1 MNNNAWFKKEKPLLS
16 LQSLSGGAAG
26 SLMQGAATKIYV
38 DEVFST
44 QTYIGNASNRSFVNG
59 LDLST
64 EGGLVWSKARTGT
77 SAMLH
82 LLYDTE
88 RGVTKDVT
96 SQSSGAE
103 GTSSTIFTAFN
114 TDGYSVGTSGYT
126 NENNSKFAS
135 WSFRKSEG
143 FFDVIKYT
151 GTGSTQ
157 NISHSLGSAPGCI
170 FVKNL
175 SSSIDWAVW
184 HRASAD
190 IDATN
195 TLTLNSNGAEAT
207 NNTYF
212 DNGSTPPTATQFTV
226 HTSNRVNASGSEY
239 IAYVFAGGASTAAT
253 ARSIEH
259 DGSSYFQ
266 TSASTDFEFT
276 GDFTFECWFNPDSV
290 SGKKGIFNLGI
301 SGQQGGFEVYTN
313 GSDVGVD
320 NVDGQKFRTDVN
332 LTRDQWYHIAF
343 VRSGSAIKLYLN
355 GTYVNGYTDSSDY
368 GVNSGGNRSYFMMGT
383 GYNGGV
389 EHYFDGHI
397 SNVRVLNGT
406 ALYTSS
412 FRPPT
417 EPLTNITNTK
427 LLCCNNASV
436 TGSTV
441 APTALT
447 NSGAT
452 ASTYNPF
459 ADPEGFKFGDD
470 GEGIIKCGGYKGNG
484 GSAGPII
491 DLGWEPQW
499 VMVKNSGS
507 TGNWFMFD
515 TMRGIVAD
523 QNDAKLHANESNL
536 EENDADWLDLT
547 PTGFQI
553 VNTNSNVNSDH
564 TSYIYIAIRRPDGYV
579 AKPPEAGTEI
589 FAMDMGASTTT
600 TPNFDSGFP
609 VDMAL
614 VKKWSNTEDWYLCN
628 RLLQGRFVQPSNT
641 GSEGG
646 AASFNFDSNLG
657 WSSESSWGA
666 DHISHMWKRH
676 AGFDVVTY
684 TGTSASSKV
693 VRHSGLGGV
702 PEMIWI
708 KNRTDTTD
716 WIVGHHGLDGG
727 TDPWT
732 HYVKLNSTSEEQ
744 DYDYF
749 VDKPPTAHSFE
760 VTTAAVN
767 DTNKK
772 YVAILFR
779 SITGMSKVGSYDGSN
794 SDQTITLGFQPRLFI
809 CKTVNV
815 GGAGSSWTVFDSNR
829 GISGA
834 STKRIFLDQDVAE
847 QTGSYITSVSSTG
860 ITLTGNFAYSNAA
873 SRNYIYYAHA

>member
-1 MNNNAWFKKEKPLLS
+1 MTNSYKKEYPLAGFPGFG
-16 LQSLSGGAAG
+16 GGAGALYYK
-26 SLMQGAATKIYV
+26 SAATKIYV

-44 QTYIGNASNRSFVNG
+44 QTYIGNDSNRSFVNG

-64 EGGLVWSKARTGT
+64 EGGLVWTKSRTGS

-82 LLYDTE
+82 LLFDTE

-103 GTSSTIFTAFN
+103 GTSSTMFTAFN
-114 TDGYSVGTSGYT
+114 TDGYSVGTSAYT

-157 NISHSLGSAPGCI
+157 NISHSLGSAPGFI
-170 FVKNL
+170 LVKNL

-184 HRASAD
+184 HRASAEE
-190 IDATN
+190 DATN
-195 TLTLNSNGAEAT
+195 TLILNSSGAEAT

-212 DNGSTPPTATQFTV
+212 DDGSTPPTATQFTV

-239 IAYVFAGGASTAAT
+239 VAYVFAGGASTAAT

-259 DGSSYFQ
+259 NGSSYFQ

-290 SGKKGIFNLGI
+290 SGKKGIFNLGV
-301 SGQQGGFEVYTN
+301 SSQQGGFEVYTN
-313 GSDVGVD
+313 GTDIGVD
-320 NVDGQKFRTDVN
+320 NVDGQKFRTNVN

-355 GTYVNGYTDSSDY
+355 GTYINGYTDSSDY

-383 GYNGGV
+383 GYNGSV

-412 FRPPT
+412 FKPPT

-459 ADPEGFKFGDD
+459 DDSEGFKFGDD
-470 GEGIIKCGGYKGNG
+470 GEGIIKCGSYKGNG
-484 GSAGPII
+484 SSTGPEIN
-491 DLGWEPQW
+491 LGFEPQW

-515 TMRGIVAD
+515 SMRGIIAD
-523 QNDAKLHANESNL
+523 GYDAKFAANESNL
-536 EENDADWLDLT
+536 EENDTNWLDLT
-547 PTGFQI
+547 PTGFQLKS
-553 VNTNSNVNSDH
+553 TNSNVNADH
-564 TSYIYIAIRRPDGYV
+564 TRYIYMAIRRPDGYV
-579 AKPPEAGTEI
+579 GKPAEAGTDV
-589 FAMDMGASTTT
+589 FVMAGGNSTAPTWI
-600 TPNFDSGFP
+600 SGFP
-609 VDMAL
+609 VGFAMYKRYAYVD
-614 VKKWSNTEDWYLCN
+614 DWIASARQIQGKYLA
-628 RLLQGRFVQPSNT
+628 PSNAT
-641 GSEGG
+641 AENSHT
-646 AASFNFDSNLG
+646 SFTFDKNNG
-657 WSSESSWGA
+657 WGDLSLNSTWLSY
-666 DHISHMWKRH
+666 MWKRH
-676 AGFDVVTY
+676 AGFTICTY
-684 TGTSASSKV
+684 EGNGV
-693 VRHSGLGGV
+693 SGRDISHDLGPNNV

-708 KNRTDTTD
+708 KC
-716 WIVGHHGLDGG
+716 
-727 TDPWT
+727 
-732 HYVKLNSTSEEQ
+732 
-744 DYDYF
+744 
-749 VDKPPTAHSFE
+749 
-760 VTTAAVN
+760 
-767 DTNKK
+767 
-772 YVAILFR
+772 R
-779 SITGMSKVGSYDGSN
+779 SITKDWPVYHKGLNGGSSPEDYVLLLNEDGAESDDANVWNDTSPTTTNFTIGSSSKTNSSSENYMAMLFSSVTGISKVGSYSGANSN
-794 SDQTITLGFQPRLFI
+794 QTITLGFQPKFI
-809 CKTVNV
+809 IIKSTSGSRNWVVLDTVRGWSSGSNDSELNLNKSDA
-815 GGAGSSWTVFDSNR
+815 AGSSYDFGGPTATGFTINYIGNDDTNA
-829 GISGA
+829 SGH
-834 STKRIFLDQDVAE
+834 T
-847 QTGSYITSVSSTG
+847 
-860 ITLTGNFAYSNAA
+860 
-873 SRNYIYYAHA
+873 YIYYAHV